1 MASGRRIPVGSSL
14 PLFLFVESKG
24 SSPRLYAQRGDA
36 PKVGA
41 SPRCFCLPT
50 PPSRVQSLFGSQ
62 FSLLVGVSRATLL
75 IGPPQFVGVSRASQ
89 LVKIRAFFCSLSHRL
104 PLAFS
109 SLCPAPFPPSFPS
122 LYYWIYWLY
131 CPYWVYPTLCLTL
144 FILSL
149 LFPFIPVYPRLSATL
164 SPLKGYLI
172 LTYSGLILGL
182 LGVILRSSHSPIF
195 SLLYY

>member
-1 MASGRRIPVGSSL
+1 M
-14 PLFLFVESKG
+14 
-24 SSPRLYAQRGDA
+24 
-36 PKVGA
+36 GA

-50 PPSRVQSLFGSQ
+50 APSRVQSLFGSQ

-75 IGPPQFVGVSRASQ
+75 IEPPQFVGVSCASQ

-149 LFPFIPVYPRLSATL
+149 LSPFISCLIPTYGLSYPHLFRAYPRAM
-164 SPLKGYLI
+164 
-172 LTYSGLILGL
+172 
-182 LGVILRSSHSPIF
+182 RSYPPIF
-195 SLLYY
+195 PLLRVGCSRSLTRSAPCWSV